1 MDRDSAFH
9 GDTRAGLRDE
19 VGIRGADMCGPLGCP
34 ERGGLRQSP
43 PDSLFEHFFDLPDL
57 FFNFAGDVFGLA
69 FIP

>member
-1 MDRDSAFH
+1 MW
-9 GDTRAGLRDE
+9 
-19 VGIRGADMCGPLGCP
+19 GPLGCP
-34 ERGGLRQSP
+34 ERGVLRQRP